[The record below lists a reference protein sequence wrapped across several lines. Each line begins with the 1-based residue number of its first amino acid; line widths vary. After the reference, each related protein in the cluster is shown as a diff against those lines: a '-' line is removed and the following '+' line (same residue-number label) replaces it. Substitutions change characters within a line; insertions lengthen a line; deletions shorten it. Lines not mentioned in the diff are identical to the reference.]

1 MKDLKVGQRV
11 KKWFDSDKKVF
22 NGTVQDINVCS
33 EHGPSC
39 GNKFAKILWDDGLVD
54 DELVQDLEPL

>member
-11 KKWFDSDKKVF
+11 KRWFDSDKKVF

-33 EHGPSC
+33 EHGPSY
-39 GNKFAKILWDDGLVD
+39 GNVYAEILWDDGTVD
-54 DELVQDLEPL
+54 DELVQDLEPI